1 MTVKEQY
8 EVCCVVIVTDE
19 MTALDHC
26 FSSYI
31 KLSQHASLREESEIS
46 MCILMA
52 FAGWRGLRR
61 YAEPLPAT
69 IWEEG
74 VLVNQ
79 EYCYLDSHYYFARCG
94 EINPKVR
101 NCFTEDSFVSWF
113 SFGQDEVQNVRCGSR
128 EEKG

>member
-1 MTVKEQY
+1 MAVKGKY
-8 EVCCVVIVTDE
+8 EVCCVVIATDE
-19 MTALDHC
+19 MVALDHC
-26 FSSYI
+26 FFSHI

-52 FAGWRGLRR
+52 FARWRGLRR

-69 IWEEG
+69 IWEER

-79 EYCYLDSHYYFARCG
+79 EYGYLGSHYCCARCG
-94 EINPKVR
+94 DINPKVR
-101 NCFTEDSFVSWF
+101 NCFTGGRFVLWF